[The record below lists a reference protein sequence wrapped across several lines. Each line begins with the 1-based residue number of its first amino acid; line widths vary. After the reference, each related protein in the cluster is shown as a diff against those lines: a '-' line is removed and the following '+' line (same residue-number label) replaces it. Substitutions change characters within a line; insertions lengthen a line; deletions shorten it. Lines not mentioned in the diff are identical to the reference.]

1 MKRTLLAGAVA
12 ATLGL
17 GLVAPAHAA
26 PTPDEQ
32 LSAGWLAGEVQE
44 SGLVSTVSGGFTFDD
59 HGLSVDV
66 LIALLELDAEPET
79 RARMIAALEASVL
92 EYARGFDPA
101 DLYAGATGKLAAV
114 LQLAGRSTDDVE
126 GEDLIALAESTVSTE
141 GDSAGRGLD
150 DTSYGGEFSNGVGQ
164 AWLVRALS
172 VAGSDLADETA
183 AYLAKQ
189 QCADGSVLVIMDDAG
204 CTAGT
209 GDVDGTAFALQAW
222 LVARDNGVAGLDDE
236 ISAAVANLLAVQATD
251 GSFADEGPN
260 TNTTGLAANALQKA
274 GRSAAA
280 ARAAGWVFDKQVTN
294 RRAAGSS
301 LTSEIGAIAFDQAAL
316 DAGRRNGITPELR
329 DQWRR
334 ATAQAVLALPAADVV
349 VQAPRLAATG
359 SIVDVDVS
367 RLGADEEFELVVAGS
382 QVFTG
387 TADATGAGTAP
398 LTLPET
404 EGPVTLTV
412 RGLDGGRTGTATIT
426 ALAPAEFDVTVTPD
440 VARPGAEIE
449 IGFGDSTPADGEGLD
464 LFVVPVEAVEDALA
478 DSGEEPT
485 GPQLLSSDEVD
496 ALDRDG
502 LEDAAVETLDV
513 EEGESFTIDA
523 PTEEG
528 EYVVF
533 VLSQVS
539 DERGGAAVLD
549 VVGAGSAGPIA
560 PTGSG
565 SGVGADVTGLPNGG
579 SPVTPW
585 SLWLALAATVLG
597 AALVRFGMSRRAN
610 A

>member
-17 GLVAPAHAA
+17 GIVVPAQAA

-79 RARMIAALEASVL
+79 RARMVAALEGSVL

-101 DLYAGATGKLAAV
+101 DLYAGATGKLATV
-114 LQLAGRSTDDVE
+114 LQLAGRSTDDVD
-126 GEDLIALAESTVSTE
+126 GEDLIALAESTVSAE
-141 GDSAGRGLD
+141 GDSAGRGQD
-150 DTSYGGEFSNGVGQ
+150 STSFGDFSNGVGQ
-164 AWLVRALS
+164 SWLVRALS
-172 VAGSDLADETA
+172 VAGSDLADDTA

-189 QCADGSVLVIMDDAG
+189 QCADGSVLVILDDAG
-204 CTAGT
+204 CTTGT
-209 GDVDGTAFALQAW
+209 GDVDGTAFALQAF

-236 ISAAVANLLAVQATD
+236 ISAAVANLLALQAGD
-251 GSFADEGPN
+251 GSFANPTPN
-260 TNTTGLAANALQKA
+260 TNTTGLAANVLRKA
-274 GRSAAA
+274 GQPAAA

-316 DAGRRNGITPELR
+316 DAGRRNGIRPELR

-349 VQAPRLAATG
+349 VQAPRLGATG
-359 SIVDVDVS
+359 SSVDVDVS
-367 RLGADEEFELVVAGS
+367 RLAADEDFELVAGT
-382 QVFTG
+382 QVVGG
-387 TADATGAGTAP
+387 TADATGAGTAA
-398 LTLPET
+398 LTLPEVQ
-404 EGPVTLTV
+404 GPVTVTV

-440 VARPGAEIE
+440 VARPGVEVE
-449 IGFGDSTPADGEGLD
+449 VGFGESTPVDGEDLD
-464 LFVVPVEAVEDALA
+464 LLVVPVEVVEDALVEV
-478 DSGEEPT
+478 DEEPI
-485 GPQLLSSDEVD
+485 GPRALSADQVD

-502 LEDAAVETLDV
+502 LEAAAVETLDV
-513 EEGESFTIDA
+513 QEGESFEVEA

-539 DERGGAAVLD
+539 DERGGAAPLD
-549 VVGAGSAGPIA
+549 VVAAESAAAPGAPAGSGTGAG
-560 PTGSG
+560 
-565 SGVGADVTGLPNGG
+565 ADASVLPNGG
-579 SPVTPW
+579 SPVAPW
-585 SLWLALAATVLG
+585 SLWLALAATVFG
-597 AALVRFGMSRRAN
+597 ASLVRFGMSRRAN